1 MFKNKSTIIK
11 ISSPTVDDSCIEA
24 RTCLSKDDNISFQRK
39 GFVGFECQFK
49 PDVWSLEGNAS
60 FSPDTTELLFLTKD
74 NQTTSASIETILDNA
89 GTIKFNYV
97 NLIADVNA
105 TFTVY
110 IDDQPTVLN
119 LSESFAEI
127 PITQGLHVIKLV
139 YVNLDTKTSEY
150 LLTISKWS
158 ITYDSCVNLTVPY
171 SLLGYRYLNFYDSN
185 VLSVPKSNSRFISA
199 GISNY
204 GLTTESFMNVA
215 YLISEPISLKR
226 IFAAFKNVKMN
237 QCNNCIGTIKL
248 QIYYSKCEDGKYSD
262 PVASNL
268 SLSIKISSNGSYCAN
283 EVGSL
288 DLDVSDLIAIGV
300 SSDDCICSFRL
311 AVNIGS
317 IDLSSNQVTV
327 NSKSNSSI
335 IACKGC
341 IKNKLTK

>member
-1 MFKNKSTIIK
+1 MFKNKSSIK
-11 ISSPTVDDSCIEA
+11 KNLIPNLDDSCVDS
-24 RTCLSKDDNISFQRK
+24 RSCLSKDDNISFQRK

-49 PDVWSLEGNAS
+49 PDSWVLQGNAS
-60 FSPDTTELLFLTKD
+60 FSPDTTELSFLTK
-74 NQTTSASIETILDNA
+74 NKQTTSATIETILDNS
-89 GTIKFNYV
+89 GTIKFNYI
-97 NLIADVNA
+97 NLVADVNA

-110 IDDQPTVLN
+110 IDDQPTVLD

-127 PITQGLHVIKLV
+127 AISQGLHVIKLV
-139 YVNLDTKTSEY
+139 YVNLDTQISEY

-158 ITYDSCVNLTVPY
+158 VIYDSCIDLTVPY
-171 SLLGYRYLNFYDSN
+171 YLLGYRYLNFYDSN

-237 QCNNCIGTIKL
+237 QCNNCIGNIKL
-248 QIYYSKCEDGKYSD
+248 QIYYSKCEDGKYAD

-268 SLSIKISSNGSYCAN
+268 SLSIKVSANGSYCAN

-300 SSDDCICSFRL
+300 SSDDCISCFRL

-317 IDLSSNQVTV
+317 IDLSNNQVTI
-327 NSKSNSSI
+327 NSLNNYSLI
-335 IACKGC
+335 GCKGC
-341 IKNKLTK
+341 NNKIK